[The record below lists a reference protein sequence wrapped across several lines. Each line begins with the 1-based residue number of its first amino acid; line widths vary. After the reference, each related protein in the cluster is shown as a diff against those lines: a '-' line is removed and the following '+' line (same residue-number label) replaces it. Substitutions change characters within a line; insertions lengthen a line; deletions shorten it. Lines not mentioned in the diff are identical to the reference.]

1 METSVNLLPVV
12 EIIIGTGIVS
22 MLWQMNKQIGALAAE
37 MKRFSTVITDHEDR
51 IRSLEKETK

>member
-1 METSVNLLPVV
+1 METSASVLPIV
-12 EIIIGTGIVS
+12 EIVIGTGIVS